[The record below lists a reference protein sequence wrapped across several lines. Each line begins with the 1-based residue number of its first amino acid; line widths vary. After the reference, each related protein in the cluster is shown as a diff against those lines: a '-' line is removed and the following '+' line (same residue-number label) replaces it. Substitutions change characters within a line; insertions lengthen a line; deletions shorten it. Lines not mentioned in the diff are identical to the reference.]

1 VSFFSHNFTMKV
13 LDLQCSQSHQF
24 EGWFGSEDDFQTQL
38 SRGLVECPMC
48 GQVDISKRLS
58 APRLNLL
65 SSKTSR
71 TEGLSLAQPKVT
83 SAEAEE
89 KSSNNVAAGSAAS
102 SETVPSNEVA
112 LALDA
117 HTQDVQQQIQ
127 ANWLK
132 MVQLVIANT
141 DDVGTQFADE
151 ARKMHY
157 GETQERNIRG
167 QVSAEESLE
176 LIEEGIPVMPL
187 MIPSA
192 LKGPVQ

>member
-1 VSFFSHNFTMKV
+1 MKV
-13 LDLQCSQSHQF
+13 LDLQCTQAHQF
-24 EGWFGSEDDFQTQL
+24 EGWFASEDDFQNQL
-38 SRGLVECPMC
+38 SGGLVECPMC
-48 GQVDISKRLS
+48 GQIDVSKRLS

-71 TEGLSLAQPKVT
+71 TEGLSMAQPKVQANPSEGAEPEHTSPDSQT
-83 SAEAEE
+83 SA
-89 KSSNNVAAGSAAS
+89 
-102 SETVPSNEVA
+102 VA
-112 LALDA
+112 LAQDA
-117 HTQDVQQQIQ
+117 HTLSVQQQLQ

-132 MVQLVIANT
+132 MVKEVIANT

-167 QVSAEESLE
+167 QVSPEESLE

-187 MIPSA
+187 ILPSA
-192 LKGPVQ
+192 LKGPIQ

>member
-1 VSFFSHNFTMKV
+1 MKV

-117 HTQDVQQQIQ
+117 HTQDVQQQI
-127 ANWLK
+127 
-132 MVQLVIANT
+132 
-141 DDVGTQFADE
+141 
-151 ARKMHY
+151 
-157 GETQERNIRG
+157 
-167 QVSAEESLE
+167 
-176 LIEEGIPVMPL
+176 
-187 MIPSA
+187 
-192 LKGPVQ
+192 